1 MFIRCLHILLV
12 SLLLGSCY
20 GDSSFDFDMI
30 STWSS
35 EDWDLYNSDFF
46 YQEKPVPAESNSSL
60 YRNIFGLSKAV
71 SSTTMTTLTSGS
83 LYLSPARANA
93 MRSQRDVSLNET
105 IADIVVFGV
114 NLNNALLNHNGYIN
128 DSLLDISNLL
138 NIGAQILEIDLY
150 YNERSHYWQL
160 CPAPFHPNLTS
171 YSDNFSYSWNNKN
184 YTCSMSFSLI
194 DLFSVVNNFISNT
207 DTRLSANLIY
217 MLFNLKSLWSD
228 YSYPTQFISNT
239 TATGLSLGE
248 LVSTY
253 LSKVV
258 TPNELPFEDFPTLTK
273 FLFTDIHRVIPIV
286 MSNQLS
292 SNTTYT
298 NITSDYDN
306 LYFSG
311 ENIDVNNTQLYP
323 SNSQSFFTENC
334 TYANTFYSD
343 DINNDSYISKSNHSP
358 ILFGHDTEEQQYSL
372 FDFKSQMLCGISPII
387 NHELPNIYN
396 ITGFLSTSFWSWA
409 PLQPANTTIKY
420 QIVNDKIYK
429 IPVESISDAPED
441 LILAAEFLKENPEDF
456 MGTVFPKSNGH
467 STTGTITQQ
476 QDSATPEIVNGY
488 QTISESPESTSG
500 ISLSS
505 DEADSSTVLKH
516 NKAVKGDLD
525 INEWDYGDSGDDN
538 IGSADGAY
546 NFRCAILKED
556 GWHARS
562 CYLPYNVA
570 CKIEKGSDDSDSSDS
585 STYWKI
591 TENRYDYFAAENAC
605 KQEFEGYK
613 FSVPNTA
620 AEQNLLLSNSDYNS
634 TKGCFIDMNSVS
646 SSGCWVSG
654 GAQAKCTYQKYI
666 SNHIFVQMITPSSII
681 ALLLLVAI
689 ISLHFDR
696 VPIQKNRKY
705 WKKVLNEKLQ
715 NDYDGVPS

>member
-1 MFIRCLHILLV
+1 
-12 SLLLGSCY
+12 
-20 GDSSFDFDMI
+20 
-30 STWSS
+30 
-35 EDWDLYNSDFF
+35 
-46 YQEKPVPAESNSSL
+46 
-60 YRNIFGLSKAV
+60 
-71 SSTTMTTLTSGS
+71 
-83 LYLSPARANA
+83 
-93 MRSQRDVSLNET
+93 
-105 IADIVVFGV
+105 
-114 NLNNALLNHNGYIN
+114 
-128 DSLLDISNLL
+128 
-138 NIGAQILEIDLY
+138 
-150 YNERSHYWQL
+150 
-160 CPAPFHPNLTS
+160 
-171 YSDNFSYSWNNKN
+171 
-184 YTCSMSFSLI
+184 
-194 DLFSVVNNFISNT
+194 
-207 DTRLSANLIY
+207 

-343 DINNDSYISKSNHSP
+343 DINNESYISKSNYSQ

-488 QTISESPESTSG
+488 QTISESSESTSG
-500 ISLSS
+500 
-505 DEADSSTVLKH
+505 
-516 NKAVKGDLD
+516 
-525 INEWDYGDSGDDN
+525 
-538 IGSADGAY
+538 
-546 NFRCAILKED
+546 
-556 GWHARS
+556 RS
-562 CYLPYNVA
+562 
-570 CKIEKGSDDSDSSDS
+570 
-585 STYWKI
+585 
-591 TENRYDYFAAENAC
+591 
-605 KQEFEGYK
+605 
-613 FSVPNTA
+613 
-620 AEQNLLLSNSDYNS
+620 
-634 TKGCFIDMNSVS
+634 
-646 SSGCWVSG
+646 
-654 GAQAKCTYQKYI
+654 
-666 SNHIFVQMITPSSII
+666 
-681 ALLLLVAI
+681 
-689 ISLHFDR
+689 
-696 VPIQKNRKY
+696 
-705 WKKVLNEKLQ
+705 
-715 NDYDGVPS
+715 